1 LELLNLSDEQIYEI
15 ANPIWESMTQASNT
29 IDYELFSN
37 KFNDELKR
45 RVTKDKFENQCKE
58 VTLLTSLGNAT
69 PVACIRRDDGVTIIF
84 KLLSTKLTGEFVGQ
98 LRLSGTSN
106 NVIVTDAQVY

>member
-1 LELLNLSDEQIYEI
+1 MELLNLSDEQIYEI

-29 IDYELFSN
+29 IDY
-37 KFNDELKR
+37 ELKR

>member
-29 IDYELFSN
+29 IDY
-37 KFNDELKR
+37 ELKR

-84 KLLSTKLTGEFVGQ
+84 KLLSTKLTSEFVGQ